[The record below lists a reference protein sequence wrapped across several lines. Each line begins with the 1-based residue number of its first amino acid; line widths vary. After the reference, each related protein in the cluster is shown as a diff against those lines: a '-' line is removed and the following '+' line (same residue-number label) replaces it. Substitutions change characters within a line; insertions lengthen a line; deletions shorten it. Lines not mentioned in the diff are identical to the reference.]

1 MKARTFP
8 ARFYQLAAFTAVP
21 AVLALGLGYAARQGW
36 LVASER
42 VELLMYAAL
51 GAAVVGGLSFV
62 LAARRLNGRL
72 DELLGAIRRF
82 TTGDLDYRL
91 MVPRNDPVHEL
102 SLAANH
108 MGSRLGLRL
117 RRAQQQ
123 RIDEAAILSTMVE
136 GVIVVDGEERIV
148 RMNNAAR
155 LALAPNIA
163 DPTGRLIQEVVRNAE
178 IQKVVRQALGG
189 QESIESEVVLFGEP
203 DRYLRVYGR
212 QLKTDSGQERRVL
225 VVWNDISRLKH
236 LETVRRDFVSNVSHE
251 LRTPITSI
259 KGFVETLLDG
269 AIEQPNEARRFVEI
283 MGRQAERL
291 ESIFED
297 LLNLSR
303 IEQGEESA
311 SIVLEHGDI
320 TEIARR
326 AIENCEQK
334 AEAKGIAVTLD
345 GTRVLSPRIN
355 ASLLEQAIT
364 NLVDNG
370 ITHTERG
377 GRVTVTV
384 GESESEYT
392 IAVRDTGC
400 GIEAAH
406 LDRLFERFY
415 RVDKARTR
423 KAGGTGLGLAI
434 VKHIAQV
441 HHGRATVAS
450 TVGEGSV
457 FTLLLPKRAE
467 HGLGAGNL

>member
-1 MKARTFP
+1 
-8 ARFYQLAAFTAVP
+8 
-21 AVLALGLGYAARQGW
+21 
-36 LVASER
+36 
-42 VELLMYAAL
+42 
-51 GAAVVGGLSFV
+51 
-62 LAARRLNGRL
+62 
-72 DELLGAIRRF
+72 
-82 TTGDLDYRL
+82 
-91 MVPRNDPVHEL
+91 
-102 SLAANH
+102 

-320 TEIARR
+320 TEIARC

-457 FTLLLPKRAE
+457 FTLLLPKRVE

>member
-1 MKARTFP
+1 MP
-8 ARFYQLAAFTAVP
+8 AL
-21 AVLALGLGYAARQGW
+21 LALGLGYAAQQGW
-36 LVASER
+36 IVAANR
-42 VELLMYAAL
+42 VEFLLYVAL
-51 GAAVVGGLSFV
+51 LAGLVGGISLV
-62 LAARRLNGRL
+62 VAARRLNGRL
-72 DELLGAIRRF
+72 DEIVGALRRF
-82 TTGDLDYRL
+82 TTGDLEYRL
-91 MVPRNDPVHEL
+91 LVPRNDPVHEL
-102 SLAANH
+102 SLAVNH
-108 MGSRLGLRL
+108 LGSRLGLRL

-136 GVIVVDGEERIV
+136 GVVVVDGEERIV
-148 RMNNAAR
+148 RMNDAAR
-155 LALAPNIA
+155 LALAPSIV
-163 DPTGRLIQEVVRNAE
+163 DPKGRLVQEVVRNAD

-189 QESIESEVVLFGEP
+189 QESIESEVVLFGDP
-203 DRYLRVYGR
+203 DRHLRVYGR
-212 QLKTDSGQERRVL
+212 PLKTDSGTDRRVL
-225 VVWNDISRLKH
+225 VVWTDISRLKH

-259 KGFVETLLDG
+259 KGFIETLLDG
-269 AIEQPNEARRFVEI
+269 AIENPIEARRFIEI

-303 IEQGEESA
+303 LEQGEESA

-326 AIENCEQK
+326 AIENCEQR
-334 AEAKGIAVTLD
+334 AAAKGVVVALE
-345 GTRVLSPRIN
+345 GSRVISPRVN
-355 ASLLEQAIT
+355 GSLLEQAIA
-364 NLVDNG
+364 NLIDNA
-370 ITHTERG
+370 IAYTERG

-384 GESESEYT
+384 GESADEYSV
-392 IAVRDTGC
+392 AVRDTGC

-406 LDRLFERFY
+406 LGRLFERFY

-441 HHGRATVAS
+441 HHGRATVES

-457 FTLLLPKRAE
+457 FAVHLPKMALHDE
-467 HGLGAGNL
+467 GVIND